1 MTDTLYACTIQTLS
15 DRAYRLAT
23 HMYKCTKFGI
33 SYCYYHMIYTTH
45 LCGPIVII
53 RALHVAS
60 LITTQEK
67 ERLAQAKRLEKKAA
81 KQASLA
87 LQKATT
93 TESNGTAAQVCGF
106 VYVHIHRTFYN
117 NCAVSDCRT

>member
-1 MTDTLYACTIQTLS
+1 LGLVTAI
-15 DRAYRLAT
+15 
-23 HMYKCTKFGI
+23 
-33 SYCYYHMIYTTH
+33 YHIIYTTD
-45 LCGPIVII
+45 LCVSIVII
-53 RALHVAS
+53 RVQHVAS
-60 LITTQEK
+60 LITIQEK